1 MKRIP
6 ANSDKRETE
15 AAVNEP
21 VLTDATTLGEVLE
34 VLEAQVSL
42 EMAGDFQPKSLFEVL
57 LHAASHASSL
67 EQSSEVLKDAPSGN
81 TVRYHLNKLDKVE
94 TLEAQLNG
102 ALAVRIPGRLSG
114 TSQRMAIDLNLI
126 PYYGTPSEAE
136 TPYIIRSQAKD
147 GTCSFYAYA
156 TAYVIARGKRITL
169 ALHAVRRDESMV
181 AVLTHLF
188 DRLATLDVGIK
199 RLYLDRGFY
208 SVPVIR
214 WLQACDIPFLMPVIV
229 RGREGGTRAL
239 VNQKRTYK
247 TTYTMRSPDY
257 GSVSFEVWV
266 VGTYQMGQRGR
277 HGVEYLPFA
286 VYKIPLRLRTLPDHY
301 RQRFGIE
308 CSYRQ
313 KNLCRIRTSTKNPAI
328 RLLFVGIA
336 FLLVNL
342 WTFLIWTCVSRPRPG
357 GRELFP
363 ELFPLR
369 TMLQFLA
376 QAIERNLGL
385 ITEICL
391 PIPAGGSARL

>member
-1 MKRIP
+1 MARIP
-6 ANSDKRETE
+6 ANSDKSVTE
-15 AAVNEP
+15 PAVSNP
-21 VLTDATTLGEVLE
+21 VLTDATTLGEVLD
-34 VLEAQVSL
+34 VLQAQVSL
-42 EMAGDFQPKSLFEVL
+42 EMAGDYQPQSLFEVL

-81 TVRYHLNKLDKVE
+81 TVRYHLNKLDDVKK
-94 TLEAQLNG
+94 LEDQLNA
-102 ALAVRIPGRLSG
+102 ALAARLPGRLSG

-136 TPYIIRSQAKD
+136 TPYIIRSQAKA

-169 ALHAVRRDESMV
+169 ALHAVRRDETMV

-188 DRLATLDVGIK
+188 DRLSTLNVGIK

-229 RGREGGTRAL
+229 RGKQGGTRAL

-247 TTYTMRSPDY
+247 TTYTMQSPEY
-257 GSVSFEVWV
+257 GLVCFDVWV
-266 VGTYQMGQRGR
+266 VGTYQMGRRGR
-277 HGVEYLPFA
+277 HGVEYLPFT
-286 VYKIPLRLRTLPDHY
+286 VYKVPLRLRALPDDY

-313 KNLCRIRTSTKNPAI
+313 KNLCRIRTSTKNPAT
-328 RLLFVGIA
+328 RLLYVGIA

-342 WTFLIWTCVSRPRPG
+342 WTFMIWAYVSLPRPG
-357 GRELFP
+357 GRRLFP

-376 QAIERNLGL
+376 QAIERHLGL

-391 PIPAGGSARL
+391 PIPAGGSGRL

>member
-1 MKRIP
+1 MAGIP
-6 ANSDKRETE
+6 TNPDKNESE
-15 AAVNEP
+15 SAVSNP
-21 VLTDATTLGEVLE
+21 VFTDATTLKEVLE
-34 VLEAQVSL
+34 VLQEQIPI
-42 EMAGDFQPKSLFEVL
+42 EMEGDFQRESLFEVL
-57 LHAASHASSL
+57 LHAASHASSV
-67 EQSSEVLKDAPSGN
+67 EQTSKTLAGAPTGN
-81 TVRYHLNKLDKVE
+81 AVRYHLDKLEDVAG
-94 TLEAQLNG
+94 LEAQLNT
-102 ALAVRIPGRLSG
+102 ALAARLPGRMAGS
-114 TSQRMAIDLNLI
+114 SQRIAIDLNLL

-147 GTCSFYAYA
+147 GTCSFYTYA

-169 ALHAVRRDESMV
+169 GLHAVRRDESMV

-188 DRLATLDVGIK
+188 DRLASLDVGIK

-229 RGREGGTRAL
+229 RGKQGGTRSL

-247 TTYTMRSPDY
+247 TTYTMKSPEY
-257 GSVSFEVWV
+257 GSARFDVSV
-266 VGTYQMGQRGR
+266 VGTYQMGRR
-277 HGVEYLPFA
+277 RKHGVEYLPF
-286 VYKIPLRLRTLPDHY
+286 VIYKVPLRIRALPGDY

-313 KNLCRIRTSTKNPAI
+313 KNLCRIRTTTKNPAT
-328 RLLFVGIA
+328 RLLYVGIA

-342 WTFLIWTCVSRPRPG
+342 WTFLIWTYFSLPRPG
-357 GRELFP
+357 GRRLFP

-376 QAIERNLGL
+376 QAIERLLVL
-385 ITEICL
+385 ITQIYL